1 MPRQGKSWPLRY
13 GDPMHDA
20 KVVKDTCTL
29 RDFHNA
35 LRARDPLGTGFDES
49 TDLLLHLIWKLLA
62 WDPLYRLKP
71 SQALQHPYFTAP
83 TMPQSTHD
91 NLPVERI
98 ILSSTFANYNP
109 LFPGPHN
116 ALESQLLDANL
127 DMNSSFAV
135 SEFICPKCGK
145 KHADHNSCQQH
156 ARSRRHALFCSY
168 DRTALPHCLN
178 AHTMLPHHPSSG
190 YCDIQGRRRTIE
202 DFHSVHLHNAN
213 QFYGEYQRSL
223 YQCVAQTNALKSMDE
238 QASLMGI
245 LGTLQASTLRP
256 RPTGSLKQEYQTST
270 EIFYPSLTGRK
281 LSNQI

>member
-1 MPRQGKSWPLRY
+1 MLLGTPNVFTVDQRTTVILTNKLKKEGASPNDIQTALVRNVRNLFSLLPCTYWICHFCAHSTLQHCRRCVDKIDQIITWWLFPHLCLWHLFQFCIYVPRQGKSWPLRY

-156 ARSRRHALFCSY
+156 ARSRRHALFCS
-168 DRTALPHCLN
+168 
-178 AHTMLPHHPSSG
+178 
-190 YCDIQGRRRTIE
+190 
-202 DFHSVHLHNAN
+202 
-213 QFYGEYQRSL
+213 
-223 YQCVAQTNALKSMDE
+223 
-238 QASLMGI
+238 
-245 LGTLQASTLRP
+245 
-256 RPTGSLKQEYQTST
+256 
-270 EIFYPSLTGRK
+270 
-281 LSNQI
+281 